1 MIWKAKRKEPKG
13 NKKNTENVNEK
24 KKQISKKSLAS
35 SRGLV
40 VKAEDSG
47 LKGRGLKPPLR
58 RPFFRHHS
66 FGSKA

>member
-1 MIWKAKRKEPKG
+1 VWLVKNVHKSDRFVIWKAKRKEPKG

-47 LKGRGLKPPLR
+47 LKGRGLKPP
-58 RPFFRHHS
+58 P
-66 FGSKA
+66 